1 MWTDGRYYLQAQ
13 KQLHEGWD
21 MMKMEAGIPPYFEWI
36 KQNIPSGTVI
46 GVDDTQMPAQSFN
59 QIKELFEK
67 SGIKLVSAG
76 SNLVDE
82 LWEEKPAMPQEKVWI
97 LEE

>member
-1 MWTDGRYYLQAQ
+1 
-13 KQLHEGWD
+13 
-21 MMKMEAGIPPYFEWI
+21 
-36 KQNIPSGTVI
+36 
-46 GVDDTQMPAQSFN
+46 MPAQSFN
-59 QIKELFEK
+59 QRKELFEK